1 MKQAEKGLTLIE
13 LLISLG
19 LLILITGS
27 ALSVL
32 NAAQQTSEDSRSR
45 LLALNAARSL
55 LEEIKDTPVQ
65 EIGTIRVAD
74 YIPQNLCRGNV
85 TLLTNPSTIGS
96 SQLATITVRVSWVGS
111 NNRPQSL
118 DVTTMR
124 SNLRS

>member
-65 EIGTIRVAD
+65 EIATIRVAD

-111 NNRPQSL
+111 NNRPQTL

>member
-1 MKQAEKGLTLIE
+1 MNQSEKGLTLIE
-13 LLISLG
+13 LLVSLG

-45 LLALNAARSL
+45 LVALNAARSL

-65 EIGTIRVAD
+65 DIGSIRVAD

-85 TLLTNPSTIGS
+85 TLLSNPATIGS
-96 SQLATITVRVSWVGS
+96 AQLATVTVRVSWMGS
-111 NNRPQSL
+111 NNRPQTL

-124 SNLRS
+124 SNLRN